1 MLYCITNIELLRYV
15 KIKTVS
21 IYEMKG
27 EKTFIVVIQMVKEY
41 KPSEIEKKWQEKWQE
56 KNVFK
61 SENKVE
67 GKQNYYTLEMFAYPS
82 GKLHV
87 GHLRNYAIGDA
98 IARYKKMKGFNVL
111 HPFGWDSFGLPAENA
126 AIDNGAHP
134 GQWTKA
140 NIDNM
145 RRQLKLMG
153 LSYDWDREISTYTPE
168 YYKWN
173 QLFFIEMY
181 KKGLVYKKR
190 SYVNWCPDCNTVLAN
205 EQVEDGKCWRH
216 SKTDV
221 IQKELSQWYLKIT
234 DYAEELLQGHEELKG
249 HWPDKVLAMQKN
261 WIGKSTGSEINFV
274 LDYKFDSNSQDKES
288 NLNIGN
294 NGEVII
300 PVFTTRADT
309 LFGVT
314 YAVIAP
320 EHPLVEE
327 IVLKENPS
335 LKEAV
340 DKMINEDKINRT
352 AEDKEKEGMFTGLYV
367 INPVNNE
374 KVPLWIG
381 NYVLMD
387 YGTGA
392 VMAVPAHDERDFFFA
407 KKYNLPIRIVINPV
421 DKDEN
426 PEKIVVEEMEGAY
439 TLNGILVN
447 SDEFDGTKNTEAKIK
462 ITEKLEKE
470 GKGKKTVNYRLHDW
484 LISRQRYWG
493 TPIPVIYD
501 EDGNIHLEEKENLPV
516 KLPTDIEFNG
526 KGNPLETSEEFKNVI
541 LPNGKKGRR
550 ETDTMDTF
558 VDSSWYYLRYLDSHN
573 TEKPFEKANADSW
586 TPVDQYIGGIEH
598 AVMHLLYARFFHK
611 ALRDMGLV
619 ATNEPFK
626 RLLTQGMVLGP
637 SYYSQN
643 ERKFYFPKDVE
654 IKDTKAFSKSTGEE
668 LTVKIEKMSK
678 SKNNGVDPEEIVKEY
693 GADPARVFTLFAA
706 PPEKELEWNVNG
718 LAGAYRFINRLF
730 LIISDSF
737 EFADKNAGKEDNYG
751 IDLSKRSEKD
761 EEIQKKLHQTV
772 KKVTE
777 SIEDDFHFNTAIA
790 AVMELLN
797 DMTTY
802 KQEVIDKNDVSTESK
817 KIWKEVLDKVIL
829 LIAPFAPH
837 IADELWE
844 IIGNKTFTF
853 EEEWPTFEEELTKE
867 HKMNLV
873 VQINGK
879 IRETIPAKIGLPK
892 EEYEKLAFDSEKIK
906 KAIEGKEIVKVIVV
920 PNKLVNIVVKG

>member
-1 MLYCITNIELLRYV
+1 
-15 KIKTVS
+15 
-21 IYEMKG
+21 
-27 EKTFIVVIQMVKEY
+27 MVKEY
-41 KPSEIEKKWQEKWQE
+41 KPEQIEKKWQEKWQE

-261 WIGKSTGSEINFV
+261 WIGKSIGSEINFV
-274 LDYKFDSNSQDKES
+274 LDYKFDSNSRDKES

-294 NGEVII
+294 DGEVII

-335 LKEAV
+335 LKDAV

-421 DKDEN
+421 DKDGN

-447 SDEFDGTKNTEAKIK
+447 SDEFDGIKNTEAKVK

-501 EDGNIHLEEKENLPV
+501 EDGNIYLEEKENLPV
-516 KLPTDIEFNG
+516 KLPTDIEFSG

-573 TEKPFEKANADSW
+573 TEKPFEKENADSW

-737 EFADKNAGKEDNYG
+737 EFTDKNAGKENNYG

-844 IIGNKTFTF
+844 IIGNTTFTF

-879 IRETIPAKIGLPK
+879 IRETIPAKIGLTK

-906 KAIEGKEIVKVIVV
+906 KAVEGKEVVKVIVV